1 MKQFIA
7 CLLLGGLFGLTPPP
21 VSAQQHQSPQH
32 SALEI
37 EALKKRVAV
46 LQRQL
51 QTVENVEKMELVKN
65 YTDVKAK
72 LADAN
77 AKLINAEFGKFE
89 RELRDANNGW
99 LIKWGIFA
107 LTFLAVVGASALA
120 WVKSRTN
127 QLIADGV
134 EENLNGFKEAV
145 DQIDVMKE
153 ESKEALNELKSLQDQ
168 QRILEKQYA
177 VSALESIID
186 TIHWTR
192 RRYPERIKRLSDQAL
207 LQVFDDEKCDRG
219 LRYGAGEILTTR
231 KFEPL
236 VALLLEFLNSAV
248 DWEKDRLEAH
258 TFHPLSAIGF
268 LERIDTPESYQGLTK
283 YLNRLLT
290 EDPKHNGIFLSDTV
304 SALAGLGVQLNMAD
318 SAPILKKAIP
328 QSKTQAP
335 TVPRG
340 LTEYFEKFDDSEGIQ
355 AILTTYGT
363 NLPSGEVKKCLELL
377 KKHNPDFVANWRA
390 QHNTGNAESS

>member
-1 MKQFIA
+1 MKILIS
-7 CLLLGGLFGLTPPP
+7 CLLLGLLCGMTPPP
-21 VSAQQHQSPQH
+21 VSAQQNQTPQQSAQ
-32 SALEI
+32 EI
-37 EALKKRVAV
+37 EDLKKRVSV
-46 LQRQL
+46 LEKQL
-51 QTVENVEKMELVKN
+51 QTVENVEKL
-65 YTDVKAK
+65 DLQAK

-77 AKLINAEFGKFE
+77 AKLLNAEFAKFNRKMKDSNDE
-89 RELRDANNGW
+89 WLRAWSYWFLGIIGFFAIILLGVSAVFWFW
-99 LIKWGIFA
+99 LR
-107 LTFLAVVGASALA
+107 
-120 WVKSRTN
+120 SRADRW
-127 QLIADGV
+127 IADEV
-134 EENLNGFKEAV
+134 EKSLNGFKEAM
-145 DQIDVMKE
+145 DQVDVMKK

-186 TIHWTR
+186 TSHWTR
-192 RRYPERIKRLSDQAL
+192 RRYPERIKRLSDEAL

-258 TFHPLSAIGF
+258 TFAPLSAIGF

-290 EDPKHNGIFLSDTV
+290 ENPKHNGIILSDTV
-304 SALAGLGVQLNMAD
+304 SALAGLGVKLNMAD

-328 QSKTQAP
+328 HSKTGAP
-335 TVPRG
+335 TVPRE

-363 NLPSGEVKKCLELL
+363 NLAPDVLKKCLTLL
-377 KKHNPDFVANWRA
+377 QKHNPEFVRNWQLRKTTD
-390 QHNTGNAESS
+390 TGGA